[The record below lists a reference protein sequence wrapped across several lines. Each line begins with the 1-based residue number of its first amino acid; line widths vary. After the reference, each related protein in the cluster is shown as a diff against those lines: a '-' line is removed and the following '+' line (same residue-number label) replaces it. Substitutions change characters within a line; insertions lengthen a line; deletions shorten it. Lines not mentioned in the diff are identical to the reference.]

1 MTFEFSELTKL
12 VHQIET
18 VDQRVPRAVRDVIKG
33 AGEKVRDLAK
43 DAAPKA
49 TGYLAD
55 TIESTMTGN
64 GESSRAE
71 VGPTA
76 FYGGYVE
83 EGTAKMSAQP
93 YLGPSLDRVG
103 ATIEAAIADAAAE
116 SLL

>member
-1 MTFEFSELTKL
+1 MTFEFSELTRL

-55 TIESTMTGN
+55 TIEATMTGN
-64 GESSRAE
+64 GDQSKTE

-76 FYGGYVE
+76 FYGKYVE

-93 YLGPSLDRVG
+93 YLGPSLDRV
-103 ATIEAAIADAAAE
+103 AETIGDEIADAAAKAF
-116 SLL
+116 